1 MPVGCKVSWQM
12 GAKVT
17 VSAEAL
23 VYMGTHHTHDGQHHT
38 SVHTCTHT
46 PDTHDTSMHTHTLT
60 TRTCTNMCTH
70 ATHTHTPQ
78 AHTHTCLQHSHQPLQ
93 QSKPSASFLAAQLD
107 LCTFTIK
114 YFLAMESNHACGEW
128 VLCPSTL
135 RSSPIL
141 LITAPQPE

>member
-1 MPVGCKVSWQM
+1 MLRLSCTW
-12 GAKVT
+12 AHT
-17 VSAEAL
+17 
-23 VYMGTHHTHDGQHHT
+23 THMMDN
-38 SVHTCTHT
+38 
-46 PDTHDTSMHTHTLT
+46 T
-60 TRTCTNMCTH
+60 TQVCTH
-70 ATHTHTPQ
+70 AHTHQTHTTQACTLTHSPHARALICAHTPHTPQ

-93 QSKPSASFLAAQLD
+93 QSKPSASFLAAQMD